1 MTESESLPAKRT
13 KADIVI
19 RNIGQL
25 VTLSGYSQK
34 ACTAPTEASLG
45 IIGSPMTKEAC
56 IASKGDVI
64 CFVGHSSEVSDLVDT
79 SAAIEVDA
87 GGRLVIPGFVDP
99 HTHCVFAGTRE
110 TELNDKL
117 EGLSYLEILSKGGGI
132 MKTVRDTRAA
142 SDSQIRE
149 QTKGRL
155 HRMLS
160 SGTTTFE
167 IKTGYGL
174 DFKNEIRLLGIIDR
188 LRNVGN
194 YDIVP
199 TLLSAHAVPPEFSKD
214 IGQYIETVVKPTI
227 DYSSKKKAAL
237 FCDVFMEEGVFGQE
251 ETRSILEYARSKGLA
266 LKIHADEFSDSG
278 GATLSAELKV
288 VSADHLMRASSKGI
302 KSISEAGVI
311 AVLLPGT
318 SFSSFS
324 ASYANAREMISNG
337 CAVALGTD
345 LSPNSWIESMQ
356 FVISLACYNLRMTA
370 AEALVASTINA
381 AHSIGRAKDVGSI
394 ELGKK
399 CDALI
404 MDLSNYGEIPYRVAS
419 NNVATVIKSGQVIKI
434 AQS

>member
-1 MTESESLPAKRT
+1 MAESESLPAKRT
-13 KADIVI
+13 KADLVI

-34 ACTAPTEASLG
+34 ACIAPTEASLG
-45 IIGSPMTKEAC
+45 IVGSPLTEDAC
-56 IASKGDVI
+56 IASKEDVI
-64 CFVGHSSEVSDLVDT
+64 CFEGRGSGVGDLVDT

-87 GGRLVIPGFVDP
+87 RGGLVIPGFVDP

-110 TELNDKL
+110 SELNDKL
-117 EGLSYLEILSKGGGI
+117 GGLSYLDILSKGGGI
-132 MKTVRDTRAA
+132 MKTVRDTCAA
-142 SDSQIRE
+142 SDSQITTE
-149 QTKGRL
+149 TKERL
-155 HRMLS
+155 DRMLS
-160 SGTTTFE
+160 LGTTTFE

-174 DFKNEIRLLGIIDR
+174 DFKNEIRLLGIIDH
-188 LRNVGN
+188 LKNVGN

-214 IGQYIETVVKPTI
+214 IGQYIDTVVKPTI
-227 DYSSKKKAAL
+227 DYSSKNKAAS
-237 FCDVFMEEGVFGQE
+237 FCDVFMEEGIFGRE
-251 ETRSILEYARSKGLA
+251 ESRSILEYARSKGLA

-278 GATLSAELKV
+278 GANLAAELKV
-288 VSADHLMRASSKGI
+288 VSADHLMRASSEGI

-311 AVLLPGT
+311 PVLLPGT

-324 ASYANAREMISNG
+324 ATYANAREMISNG
-337 CAVALGTD
+337 CTVALGTD

-356 FVISLACYNLRMTA
+356 FVISLACYNLRMTP

-399 CDALI
+399 CDVLI

-419 NNVATVIKSGQVIKI
+419 NNVATVIKSGQVVEV